1 MAVKVA
7 GRRKVGVSFS
17 MDIDVYQQVLD
28 KAMMEQ
34 RSFSDV
40 CNNYV
45 RLGLIY
51 SKILDEQDKDLIKK
65 SEEAKLSEEAIR
77 EQAKKAIGV

>member
-51 SKILDEQDKDLIKK
+51 SKILDEQDKELIKK
-65 SEEAKLSEEAIR
+65 SEPKSSEESIREEAK
-77 EQAKKAIGV
+77 KVIGV

>member
-51 SKILDEQDKDLIKK
+51 DKILDEQDKALIKK
-65 SEEAKLSEEAIR
+65 SEEAKLSEGAIR
-77 EQAKKAIGV
+77 EQAEKAIGV